1 MSETKYTNEE
11 LALRV
16 INGDK
21 EALHLLYDQNVG
33 LITDKCKEAFGYCGS
48 PADADFDD
56 LNQEAALSF
65 MMSAPKFNPDLGYK
79 FTTFIGTCVFNHMID
94 YIVKEIK
101 TSNTECRIATRTT
114 TSYDHTPEARKNIT
128 ENVLLQDYWQKRL
141 HIFSISA
148 EKAYFI
154 DYFYET
160 IKNALDLLSPRQQ
173 KLISYRF
180 GLGGDEE
187 YFFPHTIEETSE
199 HYGITKR
206 DVIELQKKTLRK
218 MRRYCHKRLA
228 YIVNDN
234 KEKIDETV
242 KVFSESYTDSI
253 MPLPD
258 VILNEEG
265 ELEMSDI
272 DKIFESFE
280 DDDFNRYDD
289 GDD

>member
-16 INGDK
+16 INGDN

-48 PADADFDD
+48 PSDADFDD

-65 MMSAPKFNPDLGYK
+65 MMSAPKFNPDLGYR

-94 YIVKEIK
+94 YIERSIK
-101 TSNTECRIATRTT
+101 TSCTELIIHKKTLVTNDLNPNYKKD
-114 TSYDHTPEARKNIT
+114 SSSNI
-128 ENVLLQDYWQKRL
+128 LLQDYWQKRL
-141 HIFSISA
+141 NVFSRSA
-148 EKAYFI
+148 EEAFFI
-154 DYFYET
+154 DYFFET

-228 YIVNDN
+228 YIINDN

-258 VILNEEG
+258 VILNEDG

-272 DKIFESFE
+272 DKIFESLE
-280 DDDFNRYDD
+280 DTR
-289 GDD
+289 